1 MVLRTHIPDASP
13 AIRPAIRPGVSRVMV
28 LTFVLGILSGT
39 AHAQDASWFDRV
51 LTTKAEQPRWMT
63 PLVTVTPRLEQE
75 FRYDMLWRRDPDST
89 NFGFG
94 KGLELIPAERLQVSV
109 SVPPYLTHASVPTPN
124 GFGDFSVLTKVRLWA
139 VRG

>member
-75 FRYDMLWRRDPDST
+75 FRYDMLWRRDPRFDQLRLRQGPRTDSGRT
-89 NFGFG
+89 PSGQRAG
-94 KGLELIPAERLQVSV
+94 GA
-109 SVPPYLTHASVPTPN
+109 VPQAPIRPH
-124 GFGDFSVLTKVRLWA
+124 
-139 VRG
+139 